1 MYLPKSKYSIK
12 QASKGK
18 FIYQISK
25 KAFEGEYIL
34 LSDGDMFA
42 GNKTLNIKGD
52 TKIIPITKEKKDN
65 TYILHNER
73 NNNYFN
79 NLPLTKTISK
89 FQDNL
94 TPLINT
100 KPIPSEKDYIK
111 GYFYRYFAKRKNSLI
126 HYYEIN
132 KKIYNSINTK
142 ERKYDYN
149 LYSVNKIKWD
159 LTDDSGK
166 NNKTTIKK
174 LRRSFPKLKNLFNNP
189 LEYHL
194 SNEILNPIITPENI
208 NTPKPKL
215 PLNNRKLVV
224 KVQQGAIDIIKER
237 SRKKYNKSSGNG
249 NSPNITP
256 STSGG
261 SSGGGGGGY

>member
-42 GNKTLNIKGD
+42 GNQTFNIKSD
-52 TKIIPITKEKKDN
+52 TKIIPIIKEKKDN

-79 NLPLTKTISK
+79 SLLKTKEISK
-89 FQDNL
+89 YQDNL

-100 KPIPSEKDYIK
+100 KPTPLEKDYIK
-111 GYFYRYFAKRKNSLI
+111 GYFNRYFVKRRNSLI
-126 HYYEIN
+126 HYYEID
-132 KKIYNSINTK
+132 KKTYNSINTK
-142 ERKYDYN
+142 EKKYDYN
-149 LYSVNKIKWD
+149 LYSVTKIKWD

-174 LRRSFPKLKNLFNNP
+174 LRGPFPKLKNLFNNP

-215 PLNNRKLVV
+215 PLNNRKSVV
-224 KVQQGAIDIIKER
+224 KAQQGAIDIIKEK

-249 NSPNITP
+249 GS
-256 STSGG
+256 STS

>member
-79 NLPLTKTISK
+79 NLLKTKRISK

-94 TPLINT
+94 TPIINT
-100 KPIPSEKDYIK
+100 KPTHVVFSHLAAGDIDENFLTIQIWGDQEIPYWVIK
-111 GYFYRYFAKRKNSLI
+111 EEEVINFFTQNGY
-126 HYYEIN
+126 
-132 KKIYNSINTK
+132 
-142 ERKYDYN
+142 
-149 LYSVNKIKWD
+149 D
-159 LTDDSGK
+159 LT
-166 NNKTTIKK
+166 
-174 LRRSFPKLKNLFNNP
+174 
-189 LEYHL
+189 
-194 SNEILNPIITPENI
+194 
-208 NTPKPKL
+208 
-215 PLNNRKLVV
+215 
-224 KVQQGAIDIIKER
+224 
-237 SRKKYNKSSGNG
+237 NKSISED
-249 NSPNITP
+249 ITKNTLWKTFTDLP
-256 STSGG
+256 VKKQIESTISL
-261 SSGGGGGGY
+261 SFKIRVD

>member
-18 FIYQISK
+18 FIYQVSK

-42 GNKTLNIKGD
+42 GNQTLNIKGD

-79 NLPLTKTISK
+79 NLLKTKRISK

-94 TPLINT
+94 TPIINT
-100 KPIPSEKDYIK
+100 KPTPLEKDYVK
-111 GYFYRYFAKRKNSLI
+111 GYFYRYFAKRRNSDND
-126 HYYEIN
+126 YYEIN
-132 KKIYNSINTK
+132 KKTYNSIYTK
-142 ERKYDYN
+142 EKKYDYN
-149 LYSVNKIKWD
+149 LHSVNKIKWD

-174 LRRSFPKLKNLFNNP
+174 LRGPFPRLKYLFNNA

-194 SNEILNPIITPENI
+194 SNEILNPIITPKNI
-208 NTPKPKL
+208 NAPKPKL
-215 PLNNRKLVV
+215 PLNNRKSVV
-224 KVQQGAIDIIKER
+224 EAQQGAIDIIKEK

-256 STSGG
+256 S
-261 SSGGGGGGY
+261 SGGGGGGY